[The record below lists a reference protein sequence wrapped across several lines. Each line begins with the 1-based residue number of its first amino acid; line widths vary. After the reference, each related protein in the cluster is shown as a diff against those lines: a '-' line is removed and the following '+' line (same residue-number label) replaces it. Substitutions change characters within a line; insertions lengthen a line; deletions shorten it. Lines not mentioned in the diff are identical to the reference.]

1 MNVYDIRLVS
11 WSFHPFTPAVH
22 LSFLCIQGTMKDP
35 PSHHGYDASA
45 TTAHVVTRHHIFQSW
60 HSPEAS
66 AEKQTPVCPE
76 QRTVSTSMALLVKL
90 QNGCLQ
96 LVPQVLIHPH
106 SDKSFTQASTGP
118 GSKSQPGFKA
128 QRRAFHL
135 EIHEALPPIHGQ
147 SIRHVHP
154 SPRKSSRM
162 EYINTSF
169 LGGES
174 HDSPPPSK

>member
-35 PSHHGYDASA
+35 PSPHGYDASA
-45 TTAHVVTRHHIFQSW
+45 PTAHVITRHHIFQSW

-90 QNGCLQ
+90 VNGCLQ
-96 LVPQVLIHPH
+96 LVPQVLIPTATSPSLRPAQGQDPNH
-106 SDKSFTQASTGP
+106 SLDS
-118 GSKSQPGFKA
+118 
-128 QRRAFHL
+128 
-135 EIHEALPPIHGQ
+135 
-147 SIRHVHP
+147 RH
-154 SPRKSSRM
+154 SGLLF
-162 EYINTSF
+162 I
-169 LGGES
+169 
-174 HDSPPPSK
+174 